1 MAYNNRNQQGGRA
14 SSSPRDDMP
23 AERKPTQ
30 SASLD
35 YPEIAQEYDID
46 KALWLGLQN
55 LYPGAQANSI
65 VMVYEYCKVRHLDP
79 LKKPV
84 HIVPMSVKDAVTG
97 AYIMRDVIMPGIQ
110 EMRTTASRT
119 NQYAGIDPP
128 KFGPLIEVEVQ
139 NKGEAQYRGKFVSV
153 PEWCEI
159 TVYKLVQG
167 KRYAFT
173 HIEYFEEAV
182 ARNNYGE
189 INSMWTKR
197 PRGQLAKCAEAGGL
211 RKAFPEEL
219 GGEYAAE
226 EMEGRAIEDFELQG
240 LPEPTH
246 GASGIPAP
254 EADAGNGQAA
264 DADDATDA
272 GFDPDS
278 DKTQMIPREVVEE
291 AKAAVA
297 KEQAAKPAKA
307 EPKPKPA
314 PAPKPAASNDEEA
327 LRRMD
332 ERNAAAKAAPAP
344 QQEVAAGDWKV
355 NLPEGAAKVLKA
367 NREAKNVTEAQLL
380 AKMGADIVV
389 GNINQALGL
398 LKVWE

>member
-1 MAYNNRNQQGGRA
+1 MAYNNRNQQAGR
-14 SSSPRDDMP
+14 RDDMP
-23 AERKPTQ
+23 RELTKPADLT
-30 SASLD
+30 
-35 YPEIAQEYDID
+35 YPEIAAEYGID
-46 KALWLGLQN
+46 KALWFGLQN
-55 LYPGAQANSI
+55 LYPGAMPESI
-65 VMVYEYCKVRHLDP
+65 VMVYEYCKVRNLDP

-84 HIVPMSVKDAVTG
+84 HIVPMSVEDKTTG
-97 AYIMRDVIMPGIQ
+97 KKAMRDVIMPGIQ
-110 EMRTTASRT
+110 EMRTTAART
-119 NQYAGIDPP
+119 HEYAGIDPP
-128 KFGPLIEVEVQ
+128 KFGPLVKVETQ
-139 NKGEAQYRGKFVSV
+139 NKGSGTDNDNNPRRGNFIEA

-159 TVYKLVQG
+159 TVHRLVQG

-182 ARNNYGE
+182 ARNSYGQ
-189 INSMWTKR
+189 INAMWSKR
-197 PRGQLAKCAEAGGL
+197 LRGQLAKCAEAGAL

-226 EMEGRAIEDFELQG
+226 EMEGRAEEDLQLQG
-240 LPEPTH
+240 LPVEQTH

-254 EADAGNGQAA
+254 EEASNGAQAA
-264 DADDATDA
+264 DADDAA
-272 GFDPDS
+272 EP
-278 DKTQMIPREVVEE
+278 
-291 AKAAVA
+291 VA
-297 KEQAAKPAKA
+297 ESEPEPAPAAKPAKAKA

-332 ERNAAAKAAPAP
+332 ERNAAAKPAPAP
-344 QQEVAAGDWKV
+344 QQEAAAGDWKV